1 MMSHLSKR
9 LTKGHISKARFCW
22 LFNKSRI
29 SLVDLADPKCSYI
42 ICLEIQ
48 PQSFVKINKYGLLQQ
63 SFGAKAVLKFFVKCR
78 KSPKHFCM
86 HEKSYPLN
94 LLKSSPN
101 RLFNSMDRVSS
112 KVPFGLTSAFLLSLR
127 FWFFFSYF
135 CWTQR
140 LLHCSWDM
148 NSVNIQMNNN
158 FYVNSNQKLF
168 FIVFSFQQNKW
179 YPNAH

>member
-1 MMSHLSKR
+1 MYIESSFKKIIFLVCCWGFEISGNQIHNLMMSHLSKR

-78 KSPKHFCM
+78 KCPKHFCM

-101 RLFNSMDRVSS
+101 RLFNSMARV
-112 KVPFGLTSAFLLSLR
+112 
-127 FWFFFSYF
+127 FF
-135 CWTQR
+135 
-140 LLHCSWDM
+140 
-148 NSVNIQMNNN
+148 
-158 FYVNSNQKLF
+158 
-168 FIVFSFQQNKW
+168 
-179 YPNAH
+179 